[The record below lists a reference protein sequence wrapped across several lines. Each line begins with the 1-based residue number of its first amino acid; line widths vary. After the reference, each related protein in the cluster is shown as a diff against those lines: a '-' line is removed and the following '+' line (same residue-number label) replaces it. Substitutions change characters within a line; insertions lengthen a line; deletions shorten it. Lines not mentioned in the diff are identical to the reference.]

1 MWGMLTCFW
10 MLPQERP
17 WGITLLSVPGQP
29 PRELRT
35 SFTVS
40 HACLGDC
47 GPASSSCWG
56 PIPLEHY
63 CLSPGLLEPGIQ
75 SELRHQGTNSQGAG
89 LSPPSFWGSISM
101 NTHHSLSGCQDSLLP
116 RPTSIAMFW
125 GTCSG
130 ASHFRMSYFS
140 L

>member
-1 MWGMLTCFW
+1 MEGMPTCFW

-17 WGITLLSVPGQP
+17 QGTTLLSVPGQP
-29 PRELRT
+29 PGELRT
-35 SFTVS
+35 PFTVL

-47 GPASSSCWG
+47 GPASSSRRG

-63 CLSPGLLEPGIQ
+63 CLSPGLLESGIQ
-75 SELRHQGTNSQGAG
+75 SELSHQGTKNWGAG
-89 LSPPSFWGSISM
+89 LSPPLFWGSISM

-116 RPTSIAMFW
+116 RPTSITMFW

-130 ASHFRMSYFS
+130 ASHFRISYFS